1 MLRKVT
7 DNLHALPTIN
17 SAASRSK
24 TAKTYLVVGSL
35 AIAGWI
41 GSNFPATGAEIVTD
55 SLRNGYRACTGRML
69 NSGVS
74 PEAAARACAGALY
87 PKDIA
92 RCVSR
97 IEGQTE
103 ISAQDA
109 LATCT
114 QARRPVELSRCVVGI
129 SENTEGQ
136 PVPGVLDF
144 CGRSLLPIRYAECV
158 VGLRREINDLAP
170 TQAMETCI
178 SASDRPLEFAPNFI
192 PQGQLQQ
199 PVQSPALTEPAIPEP
214 TPTTPET
221 APAPDTPPPAT
232 P

>member
-1 MLRKVT
+1 MGKK
-7 DNLHALPTIN
+7 I
-17 SAASRSK
+17 
-24 TAKTYLVVGSL
+24 YLVAGSL
-35 AIAGWI
+35 AIASWL
-41 GSNFPATGAEIVTD
+41 GSNFPATGAEIATD
-55 SLRNGYRACTGRML
+55 SVRNGYRACTGRML
-69 NSGVS
+69 NSGVT

-92 RCVSR
+92 RCVSQ
-97 IEGQTE
+97 IEGETE

-109 LATCT
+109 LATCS

-129 SENTEGQ
+129 AENTQGQ

-178 SASDRPLEFAPNFI
+178 SASDRPLDFAPNFI

-199 PVQSPALTEPAIPEP
+199 PVQSPALTEPVTPEP
-214 TPTTPET
+214 TAPTPD
-221 APAPDTPPPAT
+221 APTPAT

>member
-1 MLRKVT
+1 MLRKKT
-7 DNLHALPTIN
+7 DNLHASPTQN
-17 SAASRSK
+17 RTASGSK
-24 TAKTYLVVGSL
+24 IYLVAGSL
-35 AIAGWI
+35 AIASWSGI
-41 GSNFPATGAEIVTD
+41 NFPATGAEIVTD
-55 SLRNGYRACTGRML
+55 SLRNGYRACTGRL
-69 NSGVS
+69 LKAGVS
-74 PEAAARACAGALY
+74 PEVTARACAGALY

-92 RCVSR
+92 RCVTK
-97 IEGQTE
+97 IEGKTE

-129 SENTEGQ
+129 SENTPGQ

-158 VGLRREINDLAP
+158 VGLRREINNLAP
-170 TQAMETCI
+170 IQAMETCI

-199 PVQSPALTEPAIPEP
+199 PVPSPALTSPA
-214 TPTTPET
+214 TPEQA
-221 APAPDTPPPAT
+221 APAP
-232 P
+232 

>member
-7 DNLHALPTIN
+7 DNLHASSIT
-17 SAASRSK
+17 SRAATGTK
-24 TAKTYLVVGSL
+24 IYLVAGSL

-87 PKDIA
+87 PKDVA
-92 RCVSR
+92 RCVTR
-97 IEGQTE
+97 IESQTE

-129 SENTEGQ
+129 SENSQGQ
-136 PVPGVLDF
+136 PAPGVLDF

-158 VGLRREINDLAP
+158 VGLRREINELAP

-178 SASDRPLEFAPNFI
+178 SAGDRPLEFAPNFI

-199 PVQSPALTEPAIPEP
+199 PVQSPALTAPATPEP
-214 TPTTPET
+214 TAPE
-221 APAPDTPPPAT
+221 PDTPAPAT

>member
-7 DNLHALPTIN
+7 DNLHASPTTRRIT
-17 SAASRSK
+17 AGSK
-24 TAKTYLVVGSL
+24 IYLVAGSL

-55 SLRNGYRACTGRML
+55 SLRNGYRACTERML
-69 NSGVS
+69 DAEVS

-87 PKDIA
+87 PKDVA
-92 RCVSR
+92 RCVTR
-97 IEGQTE
+97 IDGQTE
-103 ISAQDA
+103 ISVQDA

-129 SENTEGQ
+129 SENSDGQ
-136 PVPGVLDF
+136 PTPGILDF

-178 SASDRPLEFAPNFI
+178 SAGDRPLEFAPNFI

-199 PVQSPALTEPAIPEP
+199 PVQSPALTAPA
-214 TPTTPET
+214 TPEQT
-221 APAPDTPPPAT
+221 APAPDAPAPDPTTPAT